1 MNKMEIKIRKRLTF
15 HCIYHLHFQVQ
26 LELEQS
32 VTTSGGASDQQMFTF
47 YYQPSRSRR
56 KQTGKMESLLQTISV
71 SGAARCEG
79 FSRLIPNLSFC
90 RYDPF
95 QTCWFNSD
103 IIKISQRRLCIQ
115 QPASELT
122 YNWDGG
128 WLQDCNMIIFQTQEA
143 SSPLIGFIYA
153 SRFHLPIASPL
164 ASNNFLR
171 SHFSN
176 CQFWH
181 LNLDRI

>member
-56 KQTGKMESLLQTISV
+56 KQTGKMESLLQTISM
-71 SGAARCEG
+71 SGTARA
-79 FSRLIPNLSFC
+79 SQ
-90 RYDPF
+90 D
-95 QTCWFNSD
+95 WFPIYRFVVMILFKLADSISD

-153 SRFHLPIASPL
+153 SRFHLPIALPL

-171 SHFSN
+171 SQFSN